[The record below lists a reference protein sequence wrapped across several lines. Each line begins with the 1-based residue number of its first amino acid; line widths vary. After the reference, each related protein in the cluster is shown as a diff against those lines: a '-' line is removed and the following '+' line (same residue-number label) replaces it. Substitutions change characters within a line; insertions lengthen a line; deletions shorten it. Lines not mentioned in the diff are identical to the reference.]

1 MRERE
6 EEAYLFDLRTATS
19 PLGNAYEPSGV
30 AINIGLGIP
39 VGGFTFLMSKVGSRF
54 VGQC

>member
-1 MRERE
+1 MKTS
-6 EEAYLFDLRTATS
+6 AYSLGFKTATA

-30 AINIGLGIP
+30 AINIDLGMP
-39 VGGFTFLMSKVGSRF
+39 VGGFTLLISKFGSPF